1 MSAVDKVWWR
11 DAELNCGHM
20 DFQSTALPTELSR
33 QHLIKTGGADGI
45 CSFVSLSFA
54 AETQT
59 PSSSTQSV
67 FSNPVKYA
75 LMAYFTQLS
84 LTNLYRHW

>member
-45 CSFVSLSFA
+45 
-54 AETQT
+54 
-59 PSSSTQSV
+59 
-67 FSNPVKYA
+67 
-75 LMAYFTQLS
+75 
-84 LTNLYRHW
+84 